1 MPECCENKHLK
12 SRRRFSGYLSPAA
25 VSSCRCFALQA
36 TTDLYGKC
44 TTRHSGTSA
53 AAPEAAGVFALA
65 LEAKSVSL
73 YDQFYPFTIR

>member
-1 MPECCENKHLK
+1 M
-12 SRRRFSGYLSPAA
+12 
-25 VSSCRCFALQA
+25 SSCRCFALQA

-73 YDQFYPFTIR
+73 YAKFDGDRFSRVATRYDRIVECES